1 MNLSSS
7 LLALS
12 MAASLPLSAA
22 TPNVIII
29 MADDQGY
36 QDLGCFGSPKIKTPH
51 IDQMAKEGMRF
62 TDFYSGASVCTPSRA
77 ALLTGCYASRV
88 GNLGVLFPRDA
99 RGLNPTEITIAE
111 LLKTKGYATACIGKW
126 HLGHHKQFLPTSQG
140 FDTYYGVPYSND
152 MTLDPTQP
160 LANDIVLREGVT
172 AESVKTHQKKNLV
185 PLMRDTEIIEYPVD
199 QNTLT
204 KRYTEEAIKF
214 ITANKEKPFFVYL
227 PHSMPHIPVY
237 ASPEFEGKS
246 EIGLYGDSIE
256 ELDWST
262 GQILETLRKLKLDQ
276 NTLVIYTSD
285 NGPWKLAQNS
295 WEKGNT
301 NRRVGGFAHPL
312 RGYKFSRLEGGMRV
326 PTVMWWPGRIP
337 ADKTCREVVA
347 SMDLFATCAEISG
360 AELPTDRVIDGKSL
374 IRLLEAKEGAKSP
387 HDTFFYRTAAVRS
400 GKWKLIKGQLY
411 NLEADI
417 GEATNVAEKHPNVVT
432 RLSALLAA
440 HKKDLSEN
448 TRPPGGGPKKP
459 RKPKSKK

>member
-1 MNLSSS
+1 
-7 LLALS
+7 
-12 MAASLPLSAA
+12 
-22 TPNVIII
+22 
-29 MADDQGY
+29 
-36 QDLGCFGSPKIKTPH
+36 
-51 IDQMAKEGMRF
+51 
-62 TDFYSGASVCTPSRA
+62 
-77 ALLTGCYASRV
+77 
-88 GNLGVLFPRDA
+88 
-99 RGLNPTEITIAE
+99 
-111 LLKTKGYATACIGKW
+111 
-126 HLGHHKQFLPTSQG
+126 
-140 FDTYYGVPYSND
+140 
-152 MTLDPTQP
+152 
-160 LANDIVLREGVT
+160 
-172 AESVKTHQKKNLV
+172 
-185 PLMRDTEIIEYPVD
+185 
-199 QNTLT
+199 
-204 KRYTEEAIKF
+204 
-214 ITANKEKPFFVYL
+214 
-227 PHSMPHIPVY
+227 MPHIPVY